1 MNNNVSNQVQRGR
14 LFAVKI
20 TAGQEKTVA
29 TFINIRLQ
37 TPENKNKPVY
47 SVLVLD
53 ALKGYVFVEAANA
66 HSGGECVYG
75 FKHVKNQI
83 PGVIQFSDV
92 EKFLIPKSILS
103 ELDLDDIVEVVS
115 GPFKGMRAKITRVEK
130 EKSELTIVLLEA
142 PYTLPISIDVNSLK
156 LVEKNSASKNV
167 ESSDSESEENK
178 WVVFKY
184 LIESLNCIIS

>member
-1 MNNNVSNQVQRGR
+1 LNNNVSNQVQRGR

-66 HSGGECVYG
+66 HSVGESVYG

-130 EKSELTIVLLEA
+130 EKSELIIVLLEA
-142 PYTLPISIDVNSLK
+142 PYTLPITIDVNSLK
-156 LVEKNSASKNV
+156 LVEKNSTYKSAG
-167 ESSDSESEENK
+167 SSDSESEESSNSK
-178 WVVFKY
+178 SEEV
-184 LIESLNCIIS
+184 NG

>member
-66 HSGGECVYG
+66 HSVGESVYG

-83 PGVIQFSDV
+83 PVQINMG
-92 EKFLIPKSILS
+92 
-103 ELDLDDIVEVVS
+103 LD
-115 GPFKGMRAKITRVEK
+115 
-130 EKSELTIVLLEA
+130 
-142 PYTLPISIDVNSLK
+142 
-156 LVEKNSASKNV
+156 
-167 ESSDSESEENK
+167 
-178 WVVFKY
+178 Y
-184 LIESLNCIIS
+184 L